1 MLSTLYDFAFI
12 ILLILKNWV
21 SEFPILTS
29 NTQRRMVAQ
38 CRAIQSIGH
47 IYEMGN
53 SDSLLFAYWRLT
65 EYSEEIVS
73 LSSLGYL

>member
-1 MLSTLYDFAFI
+1 MLSTLYDFAVI

-38 CRAIQSIGH
+38 CRITQRVGH

-53 SDSLLFAYWRLT
+53 SDSLRFAYWRLT
-65 EYSEEIVS
+65 EYTAEIVS
-73 LSSLGYL
+73 LPSLGYL